1 MSVDNEKF
9 LIELHTMRIEV
20 GDFRFQVDLLQTDNK
35 ELRAENKELSAENI
49 MLRSENASLKSEIKT
64 IQLKLNQD
72 SQNSSKPP
80 SSDPMWKRS
89 SRRLSS
95 KGKGLRPGGQRG
107 HKGHK
112 LKKFEK
118 VDQYVEH
125 KLKTCPECGSS
136 DLEVKGKV
144 SRQVIDIPEPV
155 FEVTEHEMWKYE
167 CQCCHNKVEA
177 GSELGLTQ
185 EAQYGIR
192 LKSLVS
198 YLNVY
203 HIIPYKRLTGIV
215 NHLYGLH
222 ISQGTISNF
231 NKELQSKIQPFKEAV
246 KSMFQ
251 NEAQIL
257 HSDET
262 GCMVNKEL
270 HWTHVYSDSMKTL
283 LFGHEKRGKAAMEAI
298 EILSQ
303 TNATVIHDR
312 FAAYLSYD
320 TFEHGLC
327 NAHILRELTAIKD
340 DAPDSW
346 PEKIQE
352 LLLSAKKMKEQKGLT
367 SRQIALYV
375 NKYESILRSQ
385 RPHYQK
391 IDKQIKTKPKRGKPK
406 RTKDHNLYLALWK
419 YRNAVFKFITDP
431 LVPFDNNQ
439 AERDL
444 RMLKIKMKVSNQ
456 FKKMEWLIAYLDIR
470 SYVSTAIKQN
480 RDVFDCILMAHQ
492 NPELS
497 AQLAV

>member
-1 MSVDNEKF
+1 MSIDIQGLV
-9 LIELHTMRIEV
+9 IELRLLRSEV
-20 GDFRFQVDLLQTDNK
+20 K
-35 ELRAENKELSAENI
+35 ELRNQVGILKAENKRLRDENGALKTEIATLRTENSLLRTKINFLS
-49 MLRSENASLKSEIKT
+49 
-64 IQLKLNQD
+64 QLIDQD
-72 SQNSSKPP
+72 SHNSSKPP
-80 SSDPMWKRS
+80 SSDPLWKRS
-89 SRRLSS
+89 SRKSV
-95 KGKGLRPGGQRG
+95 KGNKNRKPGGQEG
-107 HKGHK
+107 HKGYK
-112 LKKFEK
+112 LKKFDK
-118 VDQYVEH
+118 VDHYVSH
-125 KLKTCPECGSS
+125 QFTKCPECGSL

-144 SRQVIDIPEPV
+144 SRQVIDIPEPI

-167 CQCCHNKVEA
+167 CQCCHSRLEA
-177 GSELGLTQ
+177 GAELGLTQ

-192 LKSLVS
+192 FKSLVS

-203 HIIPYKRLTGIV
+203 QLIPYRRLTEMV
-215 NHLYGLH
+215 THLYGLS

-231 NKELQSKIQPFKEAV
+231 NKELQSKLQLFKETV
-246 KSMFQ
+246 KSKFQ
-251 NEAQIL
+251 NEVQVL

-270 HWTHVYSDSMKTL
+270 HWTHVYSDSLRTL
-283 LFGHEKRGKAAMEAI
+283 LFGHENRGKAAME
-298 EILSQ
+298 EIGILPQ

-312 FAAYLSYD
+312 FAPYLNYD

-327 NAHILRELTAIKD
+327 NAHLLRELRAIKE
-340 DAPDSW
+340 DAPNKW

-352 LLLSAKKMKEQKGLT
+352 LLLSAWQIKQQKELT
-367 SRQIALYV
+367 SRQITRYT
-375 NKYESILRSQ
+375 NKYESILRTQ

-391 IDKQIKTKPKRGKPK
+391 IDNQTKGDSCRGRPK

-456 FKKMEWLIAYLDIR
+456 FKRIEWLTTFLDIR

-480 RDVFDCILMAHQ
+480 RDVFDCILKAYQ
-492 NPELS
+492 NPEFPTK
-497 AQLAV
+497 LAV